1 MATVLT
7 RNKTTHKLFGSP
19 SDLPPNQLPTI
30 GDVLRLI
37 LKYKV
42 EDEDAVIPK
51 FGDKHEAIKKAVDD
65 VTSLWE
71 KAIGDRTKV
80 PLLPEKTI
88 VSRIKRIYDKGLDI
102 NKHVAKVKGDGLKI
116 FKANMEVLFDIC
128 SCSCPPILCDAAKC
142 KLRRCDGFHLD
153 CRCDIKVPKVEIRF
167 LLDQRQDRK
176 MKIEG
181 VDPVVTG
188 TWERAEQREKIE
200 TDKAEKQKESV
211 VKQRAESLEAQE
223 EFAKLDDNSNIVADV
238 NKHLENNDKDYEPP
252 AYMLDSWDQNRT
264 RLPKT
269 AEACDR
275 YLVGDRAGAAIAS
288 AVLVDYG
295 IVNEDDKSQV
305 IGPRKIATERH
316 KYRMEIIDKERAE
329 REFVDNLYF
338 DGKKTPTRVLVKN
351 PKTGR
356 WSPKLVVEDHYVI
369 IVEPGS
375 QYLTHVTP
383 PTGHGEVIARTIY
396 QFLVEE
402 NLLEH
407 SILVVGADGTNSNVG
422 AENGAIHFLEM
433 MLGKPVHYFICQL
446 HGNELPFRAL
456 FYFYDGKP
464 TGPEHWRGPLGRSIK
479 AILSQLPIIVFQPLP
494 SDDFPELSDDVV
506 ADLSWDQKYLY
517 RICMAIIAGVVSDEL
532 AAIEPGPP
540 CVSRWNTLWSRLC
553 RLYTGTPNPSYQL
566 RRIIHIIIKFSAP
579 MWFIIKCNP
588 LATQGSVNTYKAM
601 KLLKHLNPA
610 EKAVAKKAVQRNAFF
625 AHSDQLLLAM
635 CADKDEEVRRKAVKL
650 IRNLRKET
658 QEDLE
663 NEDDEE
669 LESDSEFEVDEEL
682 LICTDDEETD
692 DEELEE
698 DPDIVLDKSIRE
710 VRVPALK
717 WQAKSYHTM
726 IDWAKSLESEPP
738 YVAQLSD
745 EQVIQILDS
754 PLQVPRWVNNT
765 QAVERGIKAVTEACT
780 AVTGRVERD
789 GYIRQRMHSRKL
801 MPKFNTKRDFNHN
814 I

>member
-1 MATVLT
+1 
-7 RNKTTHKLFGSP
+7 
-19 SDLPPNQLPTI
+19 
-30 GDVLRLI
+30 
-37 LKYKV
+37 
-42 EDEDAVIPK
+42 
-51 FGDKHEAIKKAVDD
+51 
-65 VTSLWE
+65 
-71 KAIGDRTKV
+71 
-80 PLLPEKTI
+80 
-88 VSRIKRIYDKGLDI
+88 
-102 NKHVAKVKGDGLKI
+102 
-116 FKANMEVLFDIC
+116 
-128 SCSCPPILCDAAKC
+128 
-142 KLRRCDGFHLD
+142 
-153 CRCDIKVPKVEIRF
+153 
-167 LLDQRQDRK
+167 
-176 MKIEG
+176 
-181 VDPVVTG
+181 
-188 TWERAEQREKIE
+188 
-200 TDKAEKQKESV
+200 
-211 VKQRAESLEAQE
+211 
-223 EFAKLDDNSNIVADV
+223 
-238 NKHLENNDKDYEPP
+238 
-252 AYMLDSWDQNRT
+252 
-264 RLPKT
+264 
-269 AEACDR
+269 
-275 YLVGDRAGAAIAS
+275 
-288 AVLVDYG
+288 
-295 IVNEDDKSQV
+295 
-305 IGPRKIATERH
+305 
-316 KYRMEIIDKERAE
+316 
-329 REFVDNLYF
+329 
-338 DGKKTPTRVLVKN
+338 
-351 PKTGR
+351 
-356 WSPKLVVEDHYVI
+356 
-369 IVEPGS
+369 
-375 QYLTHVTP
+375 
-383 PTGHGEVIARTIY
+383 
-396 QFLVEE
+396 
-402 NLLEH
+402 
-407 SILVVGADGTNSNVG
+407 
-422 AENGAIHFLEM
+422 
-433 MLGKPVHYFICQL
+433 
-446 HGNELPFRAL
+446 
-456 FYFYDGKP
+456 
-464 TGPEHWRGPLGRSIK
+464 
-479 AILSQLPIIVFQPLP
+479 
-494 SDDFPELSDDVV
+494 
-506 ADLSWDQKYLY
+506 
-517 RICMAIIAGVVSDEL
+517 MAIIAGVVSDEL

-588 LATQGSVNTYKAM
+588 LATQGSVNTFKAM